1 MSTEI
6 NVKTSPTGETI
17 VKISSENHEAMYDK
31 RTKDIVDAVSLA
43 LSRDGLVVTV
53 GVLGG
58 GKFLVRG
65 VAPTIAAG
73 VFEKDVQIA
82 KLSILSEL
90 RKSLTGVLPVRDL
103 GVRSRA
109 AWALVREGV
118 ASIESY
124 SDGCLLLREAL
135 KP

>member
-1 MSTEI
+1 
-6 NVKTSPTGETI
+6 
-17 VKISSENHEAMYDK
+17 
-31 RTKDIVDAVSLA
+31 
-43 LSRDGLVVTV
+43 
-53 GVLGG
+53 VLGG

-65 VAPTIAAG
+65 AAPTIAAG
-73 VFEKDVQIA
+73 FFEKDVQIA

-103 GVRSRA
+103 GARSRA
-109 AWALVREGV
+109 AWALVREGF